1 MNLKTTTENKT
12 ESTNDIYESYFI
24 IHRFMTEELGLGG
37 AKLLVY
43 ALIYSFTV
51 SEGSFFGSRGYMA
64 EACGA
69 SVKTID
75 RTLREL
81 VKCGLLIKG
90 EATHLESI
98 EYKANIS
105 PQTEGES
112 QNDAPSKMSHSESQ
126 NVSTP
131 ASKCLSGGVKMTH
144 NNKDYNKTNIHTS
157 IHTISA
163 YANAEEDTE
172 EVDRFAEGNTK
183 KVSRFAEEDTGA
195 KASLEKDR
203 VIGEKNSFRHGSAVP
218 PPSKMEAKDRFAE
231 GNTKE
236 GNKNEGEN
244 SFHRKRSPSPK
255 EEALDRRRMS
265 PSLEDGGCEVRII
278 HEGKNK
284 DKEVEKLKREIDE
297 GTFRGDI
304 KVPGDIFLEDELIQ
318 RKHGLIDAK
327 RNKDD
332 DLRCVFSRFGDQQT
346 VQMTDAQYDY
356 LARTYGEDTVEEYIQ
371 RLEHT
376 ILTKP
381 GFRAYSHYKTIIR
394 WLKEDMQCA
403 DAFAPV

>member
-1 MNLKTTTENKT
+1 
-12 ESTNDIYESYFI
+12 
-24 IHRFMTEELGLGG
+24 MTKEFGLGG

-51 SEGSFFGSRGYMA
+51 SEGSFFGSRGYIC
-64 EACGA
+64 EACGIN
-69 SVKTID
+69 SLRTVD
-75 RTLREL
+75 RVLREL
-81 VKCGLLIKG
+81 TNEGLLMRLDKVGADCVTYATVEIKDIG
-90 EATHLESI
+90 KKCMGKNST
-98 EYKANIS
+98 S
-105 PQTEGES
+105 PEQ
-112 QNDAPSKMSHSESQ
+112 KMPIP
-126 NVSTP
+126 P
-131 ASKCLSGGVKMTH
+131 AKIAH

-157 IHTISA
+157 IHAISA
-163 YANAEEDTE
+163 YANAKEDTE
-172 EVDRFAEGNTK
+172 EVDRFAEGNTDN
-183 KVSRFAEEDTGA
+183 V
-195 KASLEKDR
+195 R
-203 VIGEKNSFRHGSAVP
+203 V
-218 PPSKMEAKDRFAE
+218 
-231 GNTKE
+231 
-236 GNKNEGEN
+236 
-244 SFHRKRSPSPK
+244 
-255 EEALDRRRMS
+255 
-265 PSLEDGGCEVRII
+265 I

-284 DKEVEKLKREIDE
+284 AEEVEKLKREIDA

-332 DLRCVFSRFGDQQT
+332 DLRCVFQRFGYQEM

>member
-1 MNLKTTTENKT
+1 
-12 ESTNDIYESYFI
+12 
-24 IHRFMTEELGLGG
+24 MTKELGLGG

-51 SEGSFFGSRGYMA
+51 NEGSFFGSRGYMA

-157 IHTISA
+157 IHAISA
-163 YANAEEDTE
+163 YATAKEGITK
-172 EVDRFAEGNTK
+172 EVDRFAEGNTDN
-183 KVSRFAEEDTGA
+183 V
-195 KASLEKDR
+195 R
-203 VIGEKNSFRHGSAVP
+203 V
-218 PPSKMEAKDRFAE
+218 
-231 GNTKE
+231 
-236 GNKNEGEN
+236 
-244 SFHRKRSPSPK
+244 
-255 EEALDRRRMS
+255 
-265 PSLEDGGCEVRII
+265 I

-284 DKEVEKLKREIDE
+284 AEEVEKLKREIDA
-297 GTFRGDI
+297 GTFHGDI

-332 DLRCVFSRFGDQQT
+332 DLRCVFSRFGYQEM

>member
-12 ESTNDIYESYFI
+12 ENKASTFGVSEEKTVNKRFFKRSPTNASERCRVAQAPVHDTVVDRYGGPLAVEGVEVEGVPSLASTCGGSYFPI
-24 IHRFMTEELGLGG
+24 YHFMTKELGLGG

-51 SEGSFFGSRGYMA
+51 SEGSFFGSRGYIC
-64 EACGA
+64 EACGIA
-69 SVKTID
+69 
-75 RTLREL
+75 
-81 VKCGLLIKG
+81 
-90 EATHLESI
+90 
-98 EYKANIS
+98 
-105 PQTEGES
+105 
-112 QNDAPSKMSHSESQ
+112 MS
-126 NVSTP
+126 T
-131 ASKCLSGGVKMTH
+131 ASKVLFELLNDGFIEKGDTTSFGTVSYIALIEDMPRLAVDSQESEKRNFENRNAEKETPPIQKSDTPHPKIGH

-157 IHTISA
+157 IHAISA
-163 YANAEEDTE
+163 YANAKEDTE
-172 EVDRFAEGNTK
+172 EVDRFAEGNTDN
-183 KVSRFAEEDTGA
+183 A
-195 KASLEKDR
+195 R
-203 VIGEKNSFRHGSAVP
+203 V
-218 PPSKMEAKDRFAE
+218 
-231 GNTKE
+231 
-236 GNKNEGEN
+236 
-244 SFHRKRSPSPK
+244 
-255 EEALDRRRMS
+255 
-265 PSLEDGGCEVRII
+265 I

-284 DKEVEKLKREIDE
+284 AEEVEKLKREIDA

-332 DLRCVFSRFGDQQT
+332 DLRCVFSRFGYQEM

-403 DAFAPV
+403 DAFAPA

>member
-1 MNLKTTTENKT
+1 MNKALNNIP
-12 ESTNDIYESYFI
+12 TNSKGYFQV
-24 IHRFMTEELGLGG
+24 HHFMTKELGLGG

-51 SEGSFFGSRGYMA
+51 NEGSFFGSRGYMA
-64 EACGA
+64 EACGIN
-69 SVKTID
+69 SLRTVD
-75 RTLREL
+75 RVLREL
-81 VKCGLLIKG
+81 TNEGLLMRLDKVGADCVTYATVEIKDIG
-90 EATHLESI
+90 
-98 EYKANIS
+98 KKCMGKN
-105 PQTEGES
+105 
-112 QNDAPSKMSHSESQ
+112 
-126 NVSTP
+126 STP
-131 ASKCLSGGVKMTH
+131 PEQKMPIPPAKIAH

-157 IHTISA
+157 IHAISA

-172 EVDRFAEGNTK
+172 EVDRFAEGNTDN
-183 KVSRFAEEDTGA
+183 V
-195 KASLEKDR
+195 R
-203 VIGEKNSFRHGSAVP
+203 V
-218 PPSKMEAKDRFAE
+218 
-231 GNTKE
+231 
-236 GNKNEGEN
+236 
-244 SFHRKRSPSPK
+244 
-255 EEALDRRRMS
+255 
-265 PSLEDGGCEVRII
+265 I

-284 DKEVEKLKREIDE
+284 AEEVEKLKREIYA
-297 GTFRGDI
+297 GTFHGDI

-332 DLRCVFSRFGDQQT
+332 DLRCVFSRFGYQEM

>member
-144 NNKDYNKTNIHTS
+144 NNKDYNKTNIHTNKHANS
-157 IHTISA
+157 VC
-163 YANAEEDTE
+163 ANAKEDTE
-172 EVDRFAEGNTK
+172 EV
-183 KVSRFAEEDTGA
+183 
-195 KASLEKDR
+195 
-203 VIGEKNSFRHGSAVP
+203 
-218 PPSKMEAKDRFAE
+218 DRFAE

-244 SFHRKRSPSPK
+244 SFHRSPRTTKARQAHFGEPQ
-255 EEALDRRRMS
+255 ARS

-284 DKEVEKLKREIDE
+284 DKEVEKLKREIDA
-297 GTFRGDI
+297 GTFHGDI

-332 DLRCVFSRFGDQQT
+332 DLRCVFSRFGYQEM

>member
-12 ESTNDIYESYFI
+12 ENKASTFGVSEEKTVNKRFFERSPTNASERCRVAQVPVHDTVVDRYGGPLAVEGVAVEGVPSLASTCGGSYFPI
-24 IHRFMTEELGLGG
+24 YHFMTKELGLGG

-51 SEGSFFGSRGYMA
+51 SEGSFFGSRGYME

-69 SVKTID
+69 SVKTVD

-157 IHTISA
+157 IHAISA
-163 YANAEEDTE
+163 YANAKEDTE
-172 EVDRFAEGNTK
+172 EVDRFAEEGN
-183 KVSRFAEEDTGA
+183 TGA

-203 VIGEKNSFRHGSAVP
+203 VIGEKNSF
-218 PPSKMEAKDRFAE
+218 
-231 GNTKE
+231 
-236 GNKNEGEN
+236 
-244 SFHRKRSPSPK
+244 
-255 EEALDRRRMS
+255 
-265 PSLEDGGCEVRII
+265 
-278 HEGKNK
+278 
-284 DKEVEKLKREIDE
+284 
-297 GTFRGDI
+297 
-304 KVPGDIFLEDELIQ
+304 
-318 RKHGLIDAK
+318 
-327 RNKDD
+327 
-332 DLRCVFSRFGDQQT
+332 
-346 VQMTDAQYDY
+346 
-356 LARTYGEDTVEEYIQ
+356 Q
-371 RLEHT
+371 RLLLGGSWRVATEGVASSFK
-376 ILTKP
+376 L
-381 GFRAYSHYKTIIR
+381 
-394 WLKEDMQCA
+394 C
-403 DAFAPV
+403 

>member
-1 MNLKTTTENKT
+1 
-12 ESTNDIYESYFI
+12 
-24 IHRFMTEELGLGG
+24 MTKELGLGG

-69 SVKTID
+69 SVKTVD

-112 QNDAPSKMSHSESQ
+112 QNDAPSKMSHFESQ

-157 IHTISA
+157 IHAISA
-163 YANAEEDTE
+163 YANAKEDTE
-172 EVDRFAEGNTK
+172 EVDRFAEGNTDN
-183 KVSRFAEEDTGA
+183 V
-195 KASLEKDR
+195 R
-203 VIGEKNSFRHGSAVP
+203 VIH
-218 PPSKMEAKDRFAE
+218 
-231 GNTKE
+231 
-236 GNKNEGEN
+236 EGEN
-244 SFHRKRSPSPK
+244 KA
-255 EEALDRRRMS
+255 E
-265 PSLEDGGCEVRII
+265 
-278 HEGKNK
+278 
-284 DKEVEKLKREIDE
+284 EVEKLKREIDA

-332 DLRCVFSRFGDQQT
+332 DLRCVFQRFGYQEM

-403 DAFAPV
+403 DAFAPA